1 MTGKAMLVLEQK
13 LVDKIDENRGDLNR
27 ADFIEFCIDN
37 CLRETEHEEVERR
50 GPDIAEETFAT
61 KPKGTAIY
69 ATREEFQE
77 FKRGIT
83 NLLRTFLDFFITFG
97 LELGTS
103 KSTETVGHL
112 KSQLRDIL
120 GER

>member
-37 CLRETEHEEVERR
+37 CLRETEHEEVERK
-50 GPDIAEETFAT
+50 GPDIAEE
-61 KPKGTAIY
+61 KPEGTAIY

-77 FKRGIT
+77 VKRGIT

-103 KSTETVGHL
+103 KSTETMGHL